1 MRIRKRTPA
10 RAADPGPEPALSA
23 SPPRPLPLQLQHDL
37 KPKERSREDNEEEAA
52 EEEKRVIL
60 VAGVRVQGPEPEDD
74 RVPAAA
80 AASNDRCVP
89 TQPLRSPLFRCP
101 LRDLLVWVGVAE
113 KSLFFPP
120 VCHPRSSAMDDG
132 GVPKP
137 EPEPEP
143 REGAAARCTRNDGKR
158 WRCKGAAVP
167 GYLFCD
173 RHIAWS
179 TRKRKPRPR
188 KHKQQGN
195 GGVLDPIAK
204 DEDAASAAEDAP
216 EPGHGDGGFQK
227 RAKGGGAATGAA
239 GMI

>member
-10 RAADPGPEPALSA
+10 RAADPGPAPALSA
-23 SPPRPLPLQLQHDL
+23 SPPRPLPLQHH
-37 KPKERSREDNEEEAA
+37 PKERSREDDDDA
-52 EEEKRVIL
+52 EEKRVIL
-60 VAGVRVQGPEPEDD
+60 IAGVRVQGAEDD
-74 RVPAAA
+74 RVTAAA
-80 AASNDRCVP
+80 AASD
-89 TQPLRSPLFRCP
+89 
-101 LRDLLVWVGVAE
+101 D
-113 KSLFFPP
+113 
-120 VCHPRSSAMDDG
+120 SSAMEDG

-137 EPEPEP
+137 EPGP

-188 KHKQQGN
+188 KHNQQHGS
-195 GGVLDPIAK
+195 GALGSTAK
-204 DEDAASAAEDAP
+204 DEAEEDTP
-216 EPGHGDGGFQK
+216 EPGYNDGGYQK
-227 RAKGGGAATGAA
+227 RAKGGATGAA

>member
-10 RAADPGPEPALSA
+10 RAADPGPAPALSA
-23 SPPRPLPLQLQHDL
+23 SPPRPLPLQHH
-37 KPKERSREDNEEEAA
+37 PKERSREDDDDA
-52 EEEKRVIL
+52 EEKRVIL
-60 VAGVRVQGPEPEDD
+60 IAGVRVQGAEDD
-74 RVPAAA
+74 RVTAAA
-80 AASNDRCVP
+80 AASD
-89 TQPLRSPLFRCP
+89 
-101 LRDLLVWVGVAE
+101 D
-113 KSLFFPP
+113 
-120 VCHPRSSAMDDG
+120 SAMEDG

-137 EPEPEP
+137 EPGP

-188 KHKQQGN
+188 KHNQQHGS
-195 GGVLDPIAK
+195 GALGSTAK
-204 DEDAASAAEDAP
+204 DEAEEDTP
-216 EPGHGDGGFQK
+216 EPGYNDGGYQK
-227 RAKGGGAATGAA
+227 RAKGGATGAA